1 MASMMFDNRST
12 YEISAKHI
20 ADYIQPLSVGMPAFA
35 FTALDE
41 LGRSLNLDEDYLS
54 GKHLVLVFLNTDDN
68 SKNAEALRNFAEGR
82 QAFEDANM
90 AIVAI
95 AATNKKDS
103 NFILKRESGF
113 MWPIANDPSG
123 AVFAS
128 YGLHK
133 LHGTGLRMVHVTPH
147 RQVKNW
153 YDAPINI
160 DQTLKEITDMAN
172 SLSASE
178 DSRWSAC
185 HAPVLHIPNVFSEQ
199 ECAQLIQSFNTE
211 EGYYIR
217 PPRAGEVAGNFKVP
231 VYEHNRQDRVDQLVK
246 DKATLAF
253 IDQRIAQRVYPVIQK
268 AFAYTV
274 TRREEFHLARY
285 VGAREGLHMGHR
297 DVTANSMTHRRFAFS
312 LTLNSNYEGGK
323 LVFNEYSPHGYQPA
337 AGSALIFSSLLLHEV
352 MEITQGT
359 RYCLITNLFNDDSL
373 KR

>member
-1 MASMMFDNRST
+1 MFDNRST
-12 YEISAKHI
+12 YEISANLI
-20 ADYIQPLSVGMPAFA
+20 AEYIQPLSAGMPAFA
-35 FTALDE
+35 FSALDE
-41 LGRSLNLDEDYLS
+41 FGRSLNLNEDYLS

-68 SKNAEALRNFAEGR
+68 TRNAEALKYFAEMR
-82 QAFEDANM
+82 QVFEDANIT
-90 AIVAI
+90 IVAV

-103 NFILKRESGF
+103 NFNLKQKSGF
-113 MWPIANDPSG
+113 LWPITNDPSG

-133 LHGTGLRMVHVTPH
+133 MRGIDLRVVLITPQ
-147 RQVKNW
+147 RQVRIW
-153 YDAPINI
+153 YDSPINI
-160 DQTLKEITDMAN
+160 QQTLKEITDMAN

-199 ECAQLIQSFNTE
+199 ECTRLIQGFNTQ

-217 PPRAGEVAGNFKVP
+217 PPHAGEVAGNFKVP

-246 DKATLAF
+246 NKSTLDF
-253 IDQRIAQRVYPVIQK
+253 IDQRIAERIYPMIKK

-274 TRREEFHLARY
+274 TRREDFHLARY

-297 DVTANSMTHRRFAFS
+297 DVTATSMTHRRFAIS
-312 LTLNSNYEGGK
+312 LTLNSDYEGGK

-337 AGSALIFSSLLLHEV
+337 TGSALIFSSLLLHEV
-352 MEITQGT
+352 TEITQGT
-359 RYCLITNLFNDDSL
+359 RYCLISNLFNDDAL
-373 KR
+373 KQ